1 MQKTF
6 KAAVL
11 LELKKPLSIVE
22 LYQQSPPE
30 GTVKVKMITSGLC
43 GAQVNE
49 MSGKKGDD
57 KYLPHLMG
65 HEGYGEVVEI
75 GRGVSKLKPGDHVIL
90 HWRPAS
96 GMSMP
101 GIKYNSIDNVEIGA
115 GPITTFSEY
124 TIVAENRCSAIN
136 ADDSI
141 KLALPL
147 LGCAVSTAYGAVIK
161 EAQARSGQNVLIYGA
176 GGLGMALLFWCKLL
190 GIEDVSV
197 VDIHEGKRS
206 QVKEFGGTFIHARDD
221 IRSNQYDVIFE
232 TSGVVSNVEG
242 SLDVARKGAK
252 IILIGQTSIGLP
264 VKFENFLKF
273 YDEITIIASTGGR
286 FDPDEDLNIMYEL
299 CSKNRI
305 LFNSLISHTIRLDQI
320 NEGFELMKT
329 DNAKRIIINFQED
342 SSVHQYQ

>member
-22 LYQQSPPE
+22 LYHQSPPE

-124 TIVAENRCSAIN
+124 TIVAENRCSVIN
-136 ADDSI
+136 ADEFI
-141 KLALPL
+141 ALALPL
-147 LGCAVSTAYGAVIK
+147 LGCAVSTAYGAVVK
-161 EAQARSGQNVLIYGA
+161 EAQVRPGQDVLIYGA

-190 GIEDVSV
+190 GIENVSV
-197 VDIHEGKRS
+197 VDIHEGKRP
-206 QVKEFGGTFIHARDD
+206 QIEEFGGIFVHAKKA
-221 IRSNQYDVIFE
+221 IKNNQYDVIFE
-232 TSGVVSNVEG
+232 TSGVVSNVES
-242 SLDVARKGAK
+242 SLNVARKSAK
-252 IILIGQTSIGLP
+252 IVLIGQTGLGLP
-264 VKFENFLKF
+264 VKFENFLQF
-273 YDEITIIASTGGR
+273 YDEITLIASTGGR
-286 FDPDEDLNIMYEL
+286 FDPDEDLNIMYDL
-299 CSKNRI
+299 CAENRV
-305 LFNSLISHTIRLDQI
+305 LFNSLISHTIRLDQV
-320 NEGFELMKT
+320 NEGFELMKA
-329 DNAKRIIINFQED
+329 DNAKRVIINFRMD
-342 SSVHQYQ
+342 